1 MIISIEII
9 AITTIAN
16 QLLCHS
22 YGAKKPNIYKPQPIK
37 LKSIDKEHLNAS
49 FKPIVDRIHNIM
61 PVNKITELF
70 KIILVV

>member
-1 MIISIEII
+1 MIISIEIM

-22 YGAKKPNIYKPQPIK
+22 DGAKKPNIYKLQPIM
-37 LKSIDKEHLNAS
+37 LKSIDKEYLNAS
-49 FKPIVDRIHNIM
+49 LKPTVDRIHSSM

-70 KIILVV
+70 KITLVV